1 MFTKFT
7 KKFGF
12 ALGCLLAVVV
22 FAAICGISWIATCGL
37 VYLVTLCFHWTFS
50 WAVATGIWLMM
61 ILARSIFN
69 HGTSKD

>member
-12 ALGCLLAVVV
+12 ALGCLFAIVV
-22 FAAICGISWIATCGL
+22 FAAICGVSWIATCGL
-37 VYLVTLCFHWTFS
+37 VYLVTLCFDWTFS
-50 WAVATGIWLMM
+50 WAVATGIWLLM

-69 HGTSKD
+69 HKTKD